1 VIYQKQIKTRSW
13 HNQLQDKDNKKN
25 LEKEGLF
32 MGEEEEQ
39 KEAAGKKVE
48 VEDEMEEELLD
59 YGDTQEKRQD

>member
-1 VIYQKQIKTRSW
+1 M
-13 HNQLQDKDNKKN
+13 

-39 KEAAGKKVE
+39 KEATGEKVE